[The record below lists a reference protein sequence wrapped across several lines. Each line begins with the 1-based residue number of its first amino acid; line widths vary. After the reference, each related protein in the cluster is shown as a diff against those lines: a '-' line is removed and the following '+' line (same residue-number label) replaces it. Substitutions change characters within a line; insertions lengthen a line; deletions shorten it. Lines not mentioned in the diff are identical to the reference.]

1 MFCIYKKGRHF
12 KNNLLTTMTI
22 ITSEWAIAHNNFVA
36 VCVCVRACVTG
47 VGVGVRHIIDPM
59 FWQCCVAA
67 PALCGFCVHFSG
79 TMWPKRRFIPSRS
92 GPAELKLASTSASG
106 FRARV
111 PLKFVVLEA
120 LRRPPEARGGIQPV
134 RTEHAQ
140 RGEAARQ
147 SAQVKVRCSDPCWD
161 QWCDPLLLPAA
172 HTPPLTLL
180 LSHAYCTDRL
190 LDLIFSSFE

>member
-1 MFCIYKKGRHF
+1 
-12 KNNLLTTMTI
+12 MTII
-22 ITSEWAIAHNNFVA
+22 ITSEWAIAHNNFAA
-36 VCVCVRACVTG
+36 VCVCACVCDRCVCVWG
-47 VGVGVRHIIDPM
+47 VCHIIDPT

-67 PALCGFCVHFSG
+67 PALCGFCVHFWG
-79 TMWPKRRFIPSRS
+79 TIWPKRRFIPSRS

-111 PLKFVVLEA
+111 QPKFVVLEA
-120 LRRPPEARGGIQPV
+120 LRRPPEAHGGILPV

-161 QWCDPLLLPAA
+161 QWCDPLLLSAA

-180 LSHAYCTDRL
+180 LSHAYWSPAL
-190 LDLIFSSFE
+190 LNFIVFWIKHTSK